1 MASTYEMLAQFAQS
15 GGTVYCFLFFLAALV
30 YALWPSN
37 GARFKEA
44 ARMPLRED

>member
-37 GARFKEA
+37 GPRFKEA